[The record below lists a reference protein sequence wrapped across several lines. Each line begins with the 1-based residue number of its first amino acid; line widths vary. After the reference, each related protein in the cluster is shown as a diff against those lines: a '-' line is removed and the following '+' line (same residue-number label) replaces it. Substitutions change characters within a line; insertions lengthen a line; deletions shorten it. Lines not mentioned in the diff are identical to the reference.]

1 MILPFLLK
9 NPMDAHKKIVQE
21 AALSRYTNPIY
32 QKDTLPY
39 YGPAKPFRA
48 IVQGPGDHVDV
59 KVTLGPLEERL
70 PTVKNIRELT
80 KQLNHLNERI
90 EGPKYMTHDTKGRAV
105 YFKDP
110 KAYYD
115 PSLADKLR
123 MKNKLQRNIN
133 ELRTELNSNNRPT
146 LIIGKAKASVKI
158 QNFMNHNKEE
168 TNEFIAKSYYYPVN
182 KQKLAFKRVAELGQ
196 ARTNLRKEEN
206 NNEHQS
212 PINIYTRTPEN
223 IIIGSPNKYYD
234 RTDTEVVEAESTG
247 VKIDRKY
254 YYEDAPKQ
262 NLNPAQTIRRI
273 MASNNFLNN
282 NIQETKINNS
292 NLIGV
297 KPNMM
302 KTAKFRILPRKK

>member
-1 MILPFLLK
+1 M
-9 NPMDAHKKIVQE
+9 
-21 AALSRYTNPIY
+21 
-32 QKDTLPY
+32 
-39 YGPAKPFRA
+39 
-48 IVQGPGDHVDV
+48 
-59 KVTLGPLEERL
+59 GPLEERL

-115 PSLADKLR
+115 PSLADKMR

-133 ELRTELNSNNRPT
+133 ELRSELNSNYRPT

-158 QNFMNHNKEE
+158 QNFVNHNKEE